1 MTDIGFPLF
10 LDFEAS
16 SLGPNS
22 YPIEVAWSDA
32 GGEVESHLI
41 NPYCFEDWDDW
52 PYTAQHNIHG
62 LSREQLLEEGSPPIQ
77 VALHMNAVLDG
88 QLLYCDGLPHDSLW
102 LDALFSYCDMTP
114 TFGLA
119 PSDALFEKI
128 LPDEYFRRGQ
138 GNESIKL
145 EMLKVRARALALKPA
160 HRAANDVQYLVEL
173 YKLVNT
179 EGGFY

>member
-1 MTDIGFPLF
+1 MGFPLF

-32 GGEVESHLI
+32 DGKVESHLI
-41 NPYCFEDWDDW
+41 NPYYFEDWNDW
-52 PYTAQHNIHG
+52 SFSAQHNAHG
-62 LSREQLLEEGSPPIQ
+62 LSRKQLRKEGSPPPE
-77 VALHMNAVLDG
+77 VANRMNAVLDG
-88 QLLYCDGLPHDSLW
+88 QLLYCDGLPHDSIW
-102 LDALFSYCDMTP
+102 LKVLFSHCDLMP
-114 TFGLA
+114 AFGLV
-119 PSDALFEKI
+119 PSDTLFQKI

-138 GNESIKL
+138 GNDSIKL
-145 EMLKVRARALALKPA
+145 ELLKVRARASAPKPA
-160 HRAANDVQYLVEL
+160 HWAANDVQYLIEL